1 MKVVKSPAPQKT
13 LTTPLR
19 YLLMS
24 IGILVTAVGVY
35 FFKFPNNFSTG
46 GVSGL
51 SLILGRLFPSPV
63 LTPSVFM
70 LLINAAL
77 LVVGLLVLG
86 RSFAFSTV
94 YCSMLLSLSTYAM
107 ERLWPLAGPLTDQ
120 PFLELCFAVLL
131 PAIGSAV
138 LFHLDA
144 SSGGTDIIA
153 LILKKYTSL
162 NIGGALMAADAL
174 ITVAALVCF
183 GVKAGLFSI
192 LGLLMKSVLVDF
204 VTDSFQTRKCF
215 QIITSDPEPI
225 VSFIM
230 EKLHR
235 GATIEDVHGAYSH
248 EQKTLII
255 TVLGQ
260 TQALHGLTDEK
271 RAVFWQG
278 LCLLLRLR
286 QHVGGKVRADD
297 PIPAPCQQQR
307 QRARAAGQIQN
318 RTRLYMLPRA
328 QPLKKGQ
335 DLFVWDIVGQFVVA
349 GGKRL
354 VCAHACGSSCCFC
367 SSSFMRSKM
376 MR

>member
-1 MKVVKSPAPQKT
+1 MTAQKT
-13 LTTPLR
+13 DIRTKAKEWLLLLLGTALT
-19 YLLMS
+19 
-24 IGILVTAVGVY
+24 AAGVY

-51 SLILGRLFPSPV
+51 SLILGRLFPNPV

-70 LLINAAL
+70 LIINIVL
-77 LVVGLLVLG
+77 LVLGFAVLG

-94 YCSMLLSLSTYAM
+94 YCSMLLSLSMNAM
-107 ERLWPLAGPLTDQ
+107 ERFWPLAGPLTDQ

-131 PAIGSAV
+131 PAFGSSI
-138 LFHLDA
+138 LFQLDA

-260 TQALHGLTDEK
+260 TQALALRRYIHNTDPH
-271 RAVFWQG
+271 AFM
-278 LCLLLRLR
+278 
-286 QHVGGKVRADD
+286 
-297 PIPAPCQQQR
+297 I
-307 QRARAAGQIQN
+307 I
-318 RTRLYMLPRA
+318 TRSTE
-328 QPLKKGQ
+328 
-335 DLFVWDIVGQFVVA
+335 IVGKGF
-349 GGKRL
+349 L
-354 VCAHACGSSCCFC
+354 ST
-367 SSSFMRSKM
+367 
-376 MR
+376 